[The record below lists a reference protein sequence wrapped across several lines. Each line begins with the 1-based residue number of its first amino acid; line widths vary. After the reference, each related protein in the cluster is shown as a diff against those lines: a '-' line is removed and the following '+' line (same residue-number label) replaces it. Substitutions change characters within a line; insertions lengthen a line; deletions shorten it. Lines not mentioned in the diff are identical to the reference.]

1 MLQLKGR
8 GCQNELKKNMIQLLC
23 YLKEAYFKLEHEW
36 AKSKTREKRYTMQM
50 RAEIVILIKDQY
62 DKNIYYS

>member
-23 YLKEAYFKLEHEW
+23 YLKEAYFKLEHEC
-36 AKSKTREKRYTMQM
+36 AKSKMREKRYTIM